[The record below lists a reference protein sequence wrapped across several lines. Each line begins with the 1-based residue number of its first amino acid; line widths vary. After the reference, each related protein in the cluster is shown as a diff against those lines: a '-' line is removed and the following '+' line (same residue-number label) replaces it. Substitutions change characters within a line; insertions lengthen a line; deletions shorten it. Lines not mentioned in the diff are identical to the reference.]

1 MNQPFK
7 VILAIPA
14 RLDSSR
20 LPRKLLAEI
29 DGKPM
34 LVHVL
39 ERCLQATSAHATV
52 LCTDSQEL
60 ADQASKLGI
69 PSLLTS
75 ADCSS
80 GSDRIASVA
89 DQLLA
94 AVNSTP
100 ERTIIINVQGDQPF
114 LDPALID
121 AIAASFIARQPTPE
135 VLTPIYRLS
144 PEKLHNPNVV
154 KVLLAADGRGLY
166 FSRSALPHV
175 RDVDPAEWCAHTSFW
190 GHVGIYAYRADVLL
204 RWPQL
209 PISPLEHL
217 EKLEQLRLIEAGIRI
232 DTLEVDGDQ
241 FSVDTP
247 EQLEQAQA
255 IAAMMPPG

>member
-1 MNQPFK
+1 M
-7 VILAIPA
+7 LA
-14 RLDSSR
+14 
-20 LPRKLLAEI
+20 
-29 DGKPM
+29 
-34 LVHVL
+34 HVL
-39 ERCLQATSAHATV
+39 ERCLQATAAYATV

-60 ADQASKLGI
+60 ADQAAGLGDS
-69 PSLLTS
+69 SLLTS

-80 GSDRIASVA
+80 GSERIPSVA
-89 DQLLA
+89 DQQLA
-94 AVNSTP
+94 AVNSAP
-100 ERTIIINVQGDQPF
+100 DHTIIINVQGDQPF

-135 VLTPIYRLS
+135 VLTPIYRIS
-144 PEKLHNPNVV
+144 AEKLHNPNVV
-154 KVLLAADGRGLY
+154 RVPLAADGRGLS

-175 RDVDPAEWCAHTSFW
+175 RDVDPAEWCGLISFW

-209 PISPLEHL
+209 PISPLEQL

-232 DTLEVDGDQ
+232 DTMEVEGDQ

-247 EQLEQAQA
+247 EQLEQARA
-255 IAAMMPPG
+255 MAAGRSW

>member
-1 MNQPFK
+1 L
-7 VILAIPA
+7 V
-14 RLDSSR
+14 
-20 LPRKLLAEI
+20 AEI
-29 DGKPM
+29 DSKPM
-34 LVHVL
+34 LQHVL
-39 ERCLQATSAHATV
+39 ERCLQAKAAHATV
-52 LCTDSQEL
+52 LCTDSQDLAEQAAEL
-60 ADQASKLGI
+60 GV

-75 ADCSS
+75 ADCTS

-89 DQLLA
+89 DQLMA
-94 AVNSTP
+94 TVKSAP
-100 ERTIIINVQGDQPF
+100 EGTIIINVQGDQPF

-135 VLTPIYRLS
+135 VLTPIFRLS
-144 PEKLHNPNVV
+144 AEKLHNPNVV

-209 PISPLEHL
+209 PISPLEVL

-232 DTLEVDGDQ
+232 DTLEVEGDQ

-247 EQLEQAQA
+247 EQLEQARA
-255 IAAMMPPG
+255 IAATQKR

>member
-1 MNQPFK
+1 MNQDFT

-14 RLDSSR
+14 RLESSR
-20 LPRKLLAEI
+20 LPRKLVAEI
-29 DGKPM
+29 GGKPM
-34 LVHVL
+34 LGHVL

-60 ADQASKLGI
+60 ADQAAGLGV

-80 GSDRIASVA
+80 GSDRNASVA

-94 AVNSTP
+94 ALNSAP

-135 VLTPIYRLS
+135 VLRPIYRIS
-144 PEKLHNPNVV
+144 AEKLHNPNVV
-154 KVLLAADGRGLY
+154 KVLLAAEGVAFFPLGPAPRARCGSGRMVC
-166 FSRSALPHV
+166 PHQLLG
-175 RDVDPAEWCAHTSFW
+175 AC
-190 GHVGIYAYRADVLL
+190 GH
-204 RWPQL
+204 
-209 PISPLEHL
+209 
-217 EKLEQLRLIEAGIRI
+217 LRLSRG
-232 DTLEVDGDQ
+232 
-241 FSVDTP
+241 SVA
-247 EQLEQAQA
+247 ERAM
-255 IAAMMPPG
+255 AAWRSW